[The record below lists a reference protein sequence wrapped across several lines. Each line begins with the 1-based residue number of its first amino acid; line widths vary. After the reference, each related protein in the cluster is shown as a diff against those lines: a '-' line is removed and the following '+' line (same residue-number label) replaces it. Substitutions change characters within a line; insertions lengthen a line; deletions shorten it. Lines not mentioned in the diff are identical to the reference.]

1 MTMTERPVFHVGDRA
16 LLHYGREDVEVEVIE
31 DRGAI
36 GFHGRRLVR
45 IRMPVPHAGPI
56 ELEVAEAELTQLPR
70 AA

>member
-1 MTMTERPVFHVGDRA
+1 MTMTKRPAFQVGDRA

-36 GFHGRRLVR
+36 GLHGRRLVR
-45 IRMPVPHAGPI
+45 IRMSVTASEPL
-56 ELEVAEAELTQLPR
+56 ELEVAEAELTH

>member
-1 MTMTERPVFHVGDRA
+1 MTMTERPTFHVGDRA

-31 DRGAI
+31 DRGSI

-45 IRMPVPHAGPI
+45 IRMSVTASGPI
-56 ELEVAEAELTQLPR
+56 ELEVAEAELTR

>member
-1 MTMTERPVFHVGDRA
+1 MTEQPVFHVGDRA

-31 DRGAI
+31 ERGPI

-45 IRMPVPHAGPI
+45 VRMPVPASDPI
-56 ELEVAEAELTQLPR
+56 EIEVAEAELGTVTH